1 MSAKFIFFYFTDTD
15 TFEDTCDFLKMA
27 RRLLTR
33 IELRMEDLQE
43 YEIVKKQQEKK
54 KNGAE
59 NSESLNVFGRPEES
73 ISNFKSNIW

>member
-1 MSAKFIFFYFTDTD
+1 
-15 TFEDTCDFLKMA
+15 MA

-73 ISNFKSNIW
+73 ISNFKTIA